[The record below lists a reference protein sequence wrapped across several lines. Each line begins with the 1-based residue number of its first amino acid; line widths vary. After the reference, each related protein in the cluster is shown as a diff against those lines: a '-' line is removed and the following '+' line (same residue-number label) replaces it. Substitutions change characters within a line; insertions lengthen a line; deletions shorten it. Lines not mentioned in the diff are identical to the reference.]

1 MNKTLLALNIVLLI
15 AVGVLYYLVLNKKE
29 NSGSKAGII
38 MEADSVM
45 PNQHIRVAYFDMDS
59 VEANFTL
66 FKLMQAEVNKKE
78 DSINSVLTSARMNL
92 QSKYQKFQQQ
102 QQSMTPQELDQAGR
116 ELSQLDIAIK
126 NNEAMLN
133 QGYQNY
139 FMNKQKEIIS
149 LIKNYCKEYN
159 REKGY
164 SYIIANEP
172 GLFYFTDSACNITSD
187 LLRGLNAYYNRQKK

>member
-133 QGYQNY
+133 QGYQNF

>member
-1 MNKTLLALNIVLLI
+1 MNKALLALNIVLLV
-15 AVGVLYYLVLNKKE
+15 AVGVLYYLVLNKNEKT
-29 NSGSKAGII
+29 GSKAGII
-38 MEADSVM
+38 IGADSVLF
-45 PNQHIRVAYFDMDS
+45 NQHIRVAYFDMDS

-102 QQSMTPQELDQAGR
+102 QQNMTPQELDQAGK

-133 QGYQNY
+133 QNYQNY
-139 FMNKQKEIIS
+139 FMSKQKEIIS

-187 LLRGLNAYYNRQKK
+187 LLRGLNAYYSRQKK